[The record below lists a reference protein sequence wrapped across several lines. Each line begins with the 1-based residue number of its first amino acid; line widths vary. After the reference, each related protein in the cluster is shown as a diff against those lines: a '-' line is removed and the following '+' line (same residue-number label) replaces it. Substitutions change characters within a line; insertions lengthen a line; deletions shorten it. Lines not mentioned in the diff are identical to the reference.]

1 MKNIACI
8 LLLLLFTGKQVA
20 GFSMNIYFWQHQKE
34 IVQKY
39 CVNKNNPL
47 MKCNGKC
54 YLSLQLKKIES
65 DYHKEKDKPAPFQ
78 PKDGDV
84 FQLTTIEP
92 FVFTF
97 QTQTKTS
104 HGQSLTLLYSTR
116 FIRPFAPPPQL
127 I

>member
-8 LLLLLFTGKQVA
+8 LLLLLFTGKQFA
-20 GFSMNIYFWQHQKE
+20 GFSMNIYFWHHQKE
-34 IVQKY
+34 IIQKY
-39 CVNKNNPL
+39 CINKNNPL

-78 PKDGDV
+78 PKDSDV
-84 FQLTTIEP
+84 FHLTTLES

-97 QTQTKTS
+97 QSDTKTS
-104 HGQSLTLLYSTR
+104 DVPALTLLYSIPS
-116 FIRPFAPPPQL
+116 IRPFAPPPQWN
-127 I
+127 